1 MSKKWYSFLEIAT
14 DRIVPFAVIALL
26 IVIILEFF
34 FAEIAEAYH
43 TAISIADYSIVGIF
57 ILDLIFKYLRIKKF
71 KNFLKEC
78 WLDIIAVFPFF
89 LIFRVFESF
98 LILAELP
105 KELRQAQL
113 LLHEGLVVSE
123 ESSKIIKEAEQAGKI
138 SRVKTIIRMFRAVED
153 SPKLVKALA
162 FYEQPVG
169 EHHLH
174 EVKGKKEFKKLEKE
188 VKKDIKI
195 VEKDVGRVAK
205 KIEKVEEIPKRMLK
219 KKKRF

>member
-26 IVIILEFF
+26 IILILEFF
-34 FAEIAEAYH
+34 FGEIAETYH
-43 TAISIADYSIVGIF
+43 TAISITDYTIVGVF
-57 ILDLIFKYLRIKKF
+57 ILDLIFKYLRIRKF

-113 LLHEGLVVSE
+113 LLHEGLAITGE
-123 ESSKIIKEAEQAGKI
+123 GSKLIQEAEEAGKI
-138 SRVKTIIRMFRAVED
+138 SRVKTIIRMFRGVED
-153 SPKLVKALA
+153 SPKVVKALA

-174 EVKGKKEFKKLEKE
+174 EVKGKKEFKKIEKE
-188 VKKDIKI
+188 VKKDIKM
-195 VEKDVGRVAK
+195 VEKDVDKVAK
-205 KIEKVEEIPKRMLK
+205 RIEKAEEIPKKILK
-219 KKKRF
+219 RKKRR

>member
-78 WLDIIAVFPFF
+78 CLDIIAVFPFF

-105 KELRQAQL
+105 KELRQFQL
-113 LLHEGLVVSE
+113 ILHEGVVLSE
-123 ESSKIIKEAEQAGKI
+123 ESSKVIREAEEAGKI
-138 SRVKTIIRMFRAVED
+138 SRIKAIIRMFRG
-153 SPKLVKALA
+153 L
-162 FYEQPVG
+162 
-169 EHHLH
+169 
-174 EVKGKKEFKKLEKE
+174 
-188 VKKDIKI
+188 
-195 VEKDVGRVAK
+195 
-205 KIEKVEEIPKRMLK
+205 
-219 KKKRF
+219 

>member
-1 MSKKWYSFLEIAT
+1 M
-14 DRIVPFAVIALL
+14 IALL

-113 LLHEGLVVSE
+113 LLHEGLAVSE

-174 EVKGKKEFKKLEKE
+174 KVKGQKTFKKVEKE

-195 VEKDVGRVAK
+195 IEQDVDRVAK
-205 KIEKVEEIPKRMLK
+205 RIEKAEEIPKRVLK
-219 KKKRF
+219 RKKRISKK